1 MPSQKLAESLTLRP
15 GTPADAAAILTFIR
29 ELADYERL
37 LNEVTATEAQIRET
51 LFGEEP
57 QAFVLMADWRGTP
70 AGFALY
76 HGMYST
82 FIARSGYY
90 LEDLYVRPEFRG
102 RGIGKALLTR
112 LARLAVD
119 TGQCRLDWSCLD
131 WNEPSLAFYQQLGAR
146 EMNDWLRLRLDGEAL
161 QRVAEM
167 DADPLL
173 ESRATIDSAR

>member
-1 MPSQKLAESLTLRP
+1 MPPETAHELLTLRP
-15 GTPADAAAILTFIR
+15 ARPSDAAHILAFVR
-29 ELADYERL
+29 ELADYEKL
-37 LNEVTATEAQIRET
+37 LNEVTGTEAQIRET
-51 LFGEEP
+51 LFGKEP
-57 QAFVLMADWRGTP
+57 QAFVLMALWGDEP

-90 LEDLYVRPEFRG
+90 LEDLYVRPEHRG

-131 WNEPSLAFYQQLGAR
+131 WNEPSLAFYRQLGAR
-146 EMNDWLRLRLDGEAL
+146 EMTEWVRLRLDGESL
-161 QRVAEM
+161 QKVAEM
-167 DADPLL
+167 DTGPLL
-173 ESRATIDSAR
+173 ESRASADHS